1 MKKKQNFSLA
11 APQRWMTLILVI
23 GLVAILSACSE
34 SALSPNN
41 KVTFTVNGEK
51 VKQPPALT
59 VDQGEPM
66 VPAAFLESTFN
77 VKLEWALKQ
86 DNGNNGV
93 FYSNQVAV
101 LMYHDISKDPQKDKS
116 AISDTQFEEQME
128 LLKTNGFHV
137 ISIKQYA
144 DFILREGTV
153 PDNAVLLTF
162 DDGYESFYT
171 DAYPI
176 LKRYE
181 YPAVNFVIVS
191 SVGDNKNGAPKMT
204 WDQMREMQKSGM
216 DFYNHTYNLH
226 RYGAMRE
233 DGLKKPV
240 MTRKQY
246 FKDEKRME
254 TDAEYT
260 ARITNDLTEA
270 ERILKQ
276 ELNNPMSVVAF
287 PYGAYN
293 DEVLAI
299 MKKLGIELSF
309 TVKEGINGKGQ
320 TNGFRVNG
328 SKYGE
333 SSKQLIEKLKGLT
346 VEDGEVQVFLN
357 GKEAEF
363 TSLKPMKR
371 KEGVMIPLRDFC
383 KMNKMKLDWNSK
395 KNRIAID
402 T

>member
-1 MKKKQNFSLA
+1 MKTKQKFSL
-11 APQRWMTLILVI
+11 TLILII
-23 GLVAILSACSE
+23 GIVAILSACSQ

-51 VKQPPALT
+51 VKQAPVLT

-66 VPAAFLESTFN
+66 VPAAFLESTFK

-101 LMYHDISKDPQKDKS
+101 LMYHDISNDPSKEKS
-116 AISDTQFEEQME
+116 AISDKQFEEQME

-137 ISIKQYA
+137 ITIKQYA
-144 DFILREGTV
+144 DFILRDGTV

-176 LKRYE
+176 LKRYG

-191 SVGDNKNGAPKMT
+191 SVGGKHNGVPKMT

-216 DFYNHTYNLH
+216 DFHNHTYNLH

-233 DGLKKPV
+233 DGLTKPV
-240 MTRKQY
+240 LTRKQY
-246 FKDEKRME
+246 FKDQKRME

-276 ELNNPMSVVAF
+276 ELHNSMSVLAF

-293 DEVLAI
+293 DEALAI

-320 TNGFRVNG
+320 TNGYRVNG
-328 SKYGE
+328 AKHGE

-346 VEDGEVQVFLN
+346 VEDGEVKVFLN
-357 GKEAEF
+357 GKEADF

-383 KMNKMKLDWNSK
+383 KMNNMKLDWNSK